1 VIYVVYAEGTY
12 EYEIF
17 LRLRSLIRGWIRL
30 Y

>member
-1 VIYVVYAEGTY
+1 VVYAEGTY

-17 LRLRSLIRGWIRL
+17 LRLRSLIRGWIRP